1 MEMRHIKTSLFYRLP
16 LTIEQMED
24 GTYMAT
30 SSVLQGLLVQ
40 ADTVDDVIALAPG
53 VAKAL
58 IGAMRE
64 KGIEPILTA
73 ERLRFPVNTEVLVA

>member
-1 MEMRHIKTSLFYRLP
+1 MEMRHIKTSLSYRLP

-58 IGAMRE
+58 IAAMRE
-64 KGIEPILTA
+64 KGRRILHSQEMTA
-73 ERLRFPVNTEVLVA
+73 H